1 MIAVVSLRS
10 EKSVTQSRSNPL
22 LSIVLYAPSLLTLA
36 FQQSQ
41 YWPIWLG
48 NRFCTS
54 KSHTLHKEPIVF
66 EFSFHEFW
74 HFNRSLPC
82 SAASAIVLCVKLVSQ
97 KFKWEEISGWRTC
110 RIFIKL
116 LHIISNTRS
125 IENWRNRNWKT
136 NAAII
141 VCVSCACHVTETN
154 LAKNS
159 QKQLQNQIKRK
170 SQPLAYTLSVRQ
182 TRRHT
187 HAHIHAWKIADTW
200 HEYLNRNCVNLNK
213 QRTQHWKWYYYLF
226 YTILQLV
233 CNQSRHIYRNV
244 SAVRKHCARKINE
257 SRTKANTSSYK

>member
-187 HAHIHAWKIADTW
+187 HTHTFMHEKSQTHDTNIWIGIAWIWINKGHNTENDIITYFIRYYNLYAINLDIFIETLVPYENIVHAK
-200 HEYLNRNCVNLNK
+200 
-213 QRTQHWKWYYYLF
+213 
-226 YTILQLV
+226 
-233 CNQSRHIYRNV
+233 
-244 SAVRKHCARKINE
+244 
-257 SRTKANTSSYK
+257 